1 MKGCR
6 FTLFE
11 ALVERQTRY
20 VMLFRP
26 QDNTAESVRVALTA
40 TVKKLPEHLWTA
52 RATNAT
58 AIPDSMMLA
67 RDELYLL
74 SSTPPRAATHTATL
88 GSNAN
93 NHTYHLNLIVNLP
106 KSHSNATRRVECHR
120 KYSDQ

>member
-20 VMLFRP
+20 VMLFCP

-74 SSTPPRAATHTATL
+74 SSIPLRAHTTTL

-106 KSHSNATRRVECHR
+106 KSHLNATRRVECHR